1 MAEPALAHLSSDSS
15 ACSRCGTEIA
25 PALLACPS
33 CRALVHADQ
42 LRALVAAA
50 EEREAARDVSS
61 AAARWR
67 EALELLPRNTKQ
79 YEAILNRLTAL
90 GNDVGRSERQ
100 AEVDRVRARYGKHGA
115 IVSAIAV
122 FLLKFKFVIVLLL
135 TKGKLL
141 LLGLTKLSTLSSMA
155 LFLGFDARFFGWPLA
170 LGLVLSIYVHE
181 MGHVAANR
189 RHGIQTTAPMFIPGL
204 GALIVAR
211 QPFHSD
217 WVEADIGLAGPLWGL
232 GAAIVEYAV
241 YGATGNPFWATL
253 TQWCALINLFNL
265 TPVWQLDG
273 AHAFKA
279 MSRAHRLAATAA
291 LLAALAL
298 SGERMLWI
306 PVLGASWAVFM
317 MKAPSRA
324 DRRAVGYYVALA
336 GALSLLAALCRA
348 PI

>member
-1 MAEPALAHLSSDSS
+1 MRSLVSS
-15 ACSRCGTEIA
+15 
-25 PALLACPS
+25 
-33 CRALVHADQ
+33 
-42 LRALVAAA
+42 A
-50 EEREAARDVSS
+50 EEREAAGDAV
-61 AAARWR
+61 AAAAQWR
-67 EALELLPRNTKQ
+67 EALELLPRNTRQ
-79 YEAILNRLTAL
+79 HDTVLQRLSAL
-90 GNDVGRSERQ
+90 GDSAGKSERQ

-170 LGLVLSIYVHE
+170 LGIVLSIYIHE

-189 RHGIQTTAPMFIPGL
+189 RHGIQTTAPMFIPGF
-204 GALIVAR
+204 GALIVSR
-211 QPFHSD
+211 QAFHSE

-232 GAAIVEYAV
+232 GAAVAEYAIFRV
-241 YGATGNPFWATL
+241 TGNPFWATL

-279 MSRAHRLAATAA
+279 MSRAHRLTATAG
-291 LLAALAL
+291 LVAALAL
-298 SGERMLWI
+298 SGERMLWLAI
-306 PVLGASWAVFM
+306 LGASWAVLTM
-317 MKAPSRA
+317 RPSSRA
-324 DRRAVGYYVALA
+324 DRRAVGYYLALT
-336 GALSLLAALCRA
+336 GALSLLAALCRT

>member
-1 MAEPALAHLSSDSS
+1 MAEPALAHASSSSS
-15 ACSRCGTEIA
+15 ACSRCGTELA

-33 CRALVHADQ
+33 CQALVHGER
-42 LRALVAAA
+42 LRALVASA
-50 EEREAARDVSS
+50 EEREAGRDVAG

-67 EALELLPRNTKQ
+67 EALELLPRNTRQ
-79 YEAILNRLTAL
+79 YETIRDRLTAL
-90 GNDVGRSERQ
+90 GDNAEKSQRQ

-155 LFLGFDARFFGWPLA
+155 LFFGFDARFLGWPLA

-189 RHGIQTTAPMFIPGL
+189 RHGIRATAPMFIPGI
-204 GALIVAR
+204 GALIVA
-211 QPFHSD
+211 QQSFHSD

-232 GAAIVEYAV
+232 GAAVVEYAV
-241 YGATGNPFWATL
+241 YRATGNPFWATL

-265 TPVWQLDG
+265 TPIWQLDG

-279 MSRAHRLAATAA
+279 MSRAHRLAATGA
-291 LLAALAL
+291 LLVAVGL
-298 SGERMLWI
+298 SGERMLWL
-306 PVLGASWAVFM
+306 PVLGASWAVFTM
-317 MKAPSRA
+317 RPTSRA
-324 DRRAVGYYVALA
+324 DLRAVGYYVALT
-336 GALSLLAALCRA
+336 GALSLLAALSRA

>member
-1 MAEPALAHLSSDSS
+1 M
-15 ACSRCGTEIA
+15 CSRCGTEIA

-33 CRALVHADQ
+33 CRALVHADR
-42 LRALVAAA
+42 LRTLVASA
-50 EEREAARDVSS
+50 EEREAARDSAT

-67 EALELLPRNTKQ
+67 EALELLPRNTRQ
-79 YEAILNRLTAL
+79 YDTILQRLSAL
-90 GNDVGRSERQ
+90 GDSAGKSERQ

-170 LGLVLSIYVHE
+170 LGIVLSIYVHE

-189 RHGIQTTAPMFIPGL
+189 RHGIQTTAPMFIPGF

-211 QPFHSD
+211 QAFHSE

-232 GAAIVEYAV
+232 GAAIVEYAIFRV
-241 YGATGNPFWATL
+241 TGNPFWATL

-265 TPVWQLDG
+265 IPVWQLDG

-279 MSRAHRLAATAA
+279 MSRAHRLAATAG
-291 LLAALAL
+291 LVAALAL
-298 SGERMLWI
+298 SGERMLWLAI
-306 PVLGASWAVFM
+306 LGASWAVFTM
-317 MKAPSRA
+317 RPSSRA
-324 DRRAVGYYVALA
+324 DRRAVGYYVALT

>member
-1 MAEPALAHLSSDSS
+1 LAEPAVAYASSDPS

-25 PALLACPS
+25 PALLACPA
-33 CRALVHADQ
+33 CQALVHADR
-42 LRALVAAA
+42 LRSLVAAA
-50 EEREAARDVSS
+50 EEREAARDFAA

-67 EALELLPRNTKQ
+67 EALELLPRSTKQ
-79 YEAILNRLTAL
+79 HDTILQRLSAL
-90 GNDVGRSERQ
+90 GDSAGKSERQ

-122 FLLKFKFVIVLLL
+122 FLLKFKFVLVLLL

-170 LGLVLSIYVHE
+170 LGIVLSIYVHE

-189 RHGIQTTAPMFIPGL
+189 RHGIQTTAPMFIPGF
-204 GALIVAR
+204 GALIVSR
-211 QPFHSD
+211 QAFHSE

-232 GAAIVEYAV
+232 GAAIAEYAIFR
-241 YGATGNPFWATL
+241 ATGNPFWATL

-279 MSRAHRLAATAA
+279 MARAHRLTATAA
-291 LLAALAL
+291 LVAALAL
-298 SGERMLWI
+298 SGQRMLWLPI
-306 PVLGASWAVFM
+306 LGASWAVFTM
-317 MKAPSRA
+317 RPSSRA
-324 DRRAVGYYVALA
+324 DRRAVGYYVALT